1 MSCQKGAN
9 NLPPQSEKNILK
21 LLSLQ
26 AAGGQV
32 NLPTLH
38 MIGETDKVAF
48 EKTPYQ
54 TKPSLG
60 ICNASQGDREGNER
74 GVVALLYEV
83 LIVLKSQFTLEK

>member
-1 MSCQKGAN
+1 MSCQKGAY
-9 NLPPQSEKNILK
+9 NLPPQSENILK

-48 EKTPYQ
+48 KTLLSDK
-54 TKPSLG
+54 TCHWDFAMIL
-60 ICNASQGDREGNER
+60 QGDREGNER